1 MECEYFYGKQSRHRA
16 FYRISKQLF
25 TDRQSDT
32 LSVEAMLL
40 YGMMINRMELLQKNG
55 WIDSQE
61 WHIYFMIDEVKYRLH
76 CANDKAVELM
86 RELGSGKGIGLIESV
101 RQGLGKPNIIY
112 VKILFRGR
120 I

>member
-55 WIDSQE
+55 WIDRQE
-61 WHIYFMIDEVKYRLH
+61 WHIYFMIDEVKRQRDWV
-76 CANDKAVELM
+76 NRERKA
-86 RELGSGKGIGLIESV
+86 GTGKTEHHLCQNFVPWQDIKKFAFWRFL
-101 RQGLGKPNIIY
+101 
-112 VKILFRGR
+112 
-120 I
+120 